1 MRSDPSPHVAV
12 LVDTSTSWGR
22 RLIRGIVRY
31 SEHHGPWHLSVEARG
46 QSDNLPIST
55 GWKGHGVIARIGSG
69 RMLRALEATGLPVV
83 NVSAIDIPNNS
94 FPQIITDYC
103 ESAKLALQHFCD
115 RGFRRFAYS
124 GLPRTGFGRRHR
136 DAFREAVEAM
146 GYTCEVY
153 EPLRSRSSAQH
164 ERKRQKHLI
173 AWLQGLT
180 KPVGIFTWATDPG
193 RELLEACRVANIS
206 VPYEVAVLGGNF
218 DELLCDT
225 AWPPMS
231 GILVPSEQIGH
242 DAAALLDGMMHRKKP
257 PDKAILISPTGIVE
271 KRSTDTLAIDDP
283 DVAQAL
289 TFIRSQAFKSIQV
302 SDILKAVPI
311 SRRSIERKF
320 AQILGRTPIEEIR
333 RVRMAKAKSL
343 LAETTM
349 PMQAIAEASG
359 FATYN
364 YLTRV
369 FTQENGIT
377 PRDFRKRVQGQ

>member
-1 MRSDPSPHVAV
+1 VPSDKSPHVAI
-12 LVDTSTSWGR
+12 LVDTATSWGR
-22 RLIRGIVRY
+22 RLIRGVVRY
-31 SEHHGPWHLSVEARG
+31 SEHHGPWHLSVEAQG
-46 QSDNLPIST
+46 QSENLRIPT
-55 GWKGHGVIARIGSG
+55 GWKGHGIIARIGSR
-69 RMLRALEATGLPVV
+69 RMLRTLEATRLPVV
-83 NVSAIDIPNNS
+83 NISAIDVPKNS
-94 FPQIITDYC
+94 LPQIITDYR
-103 ESAKLALQHFCD
+103 ESAKLAVQHFCD

-124 GLPRTGFGRRHR
+124 GLPTGFGRRHR
-136 DAFREAVEAM
+136 DEFCRAVEAA
-146 GYTCEVY
+146 GYKCEVY
-153 EPLRSRSSAQH
+153 ERLQARSGVVP
-164 ERKRQKHLI
+164 ERKRQLHTIK
-173 AWLQGLT
+173 WLQSLT

-193 RELLEACRVANIS
+193 RDLLEACRVASIS

-242 DAAALLDGMMHRKKP
+242 KAAELLDRMMRGYKP
-257 PDKAILISPTGIVE
+257 KSETIFVPPTGIVE

-289 TFIRSQAFKSIQV
+289 TFIRAQAFQSIQV
-302 SDILKAVPI
+302 RDIMKSVLL

-320 AQILGRTPIEEIR
+320 AQVLGRTPVEEIR

-349 PMQAIAEASG
+349 PMQAIADACG

-369 FTQENGIT
+369 FTRENGET
-377 PRDFRKRVQGQ
+377 PRDFRKRVQGR